1 VASLLISLYR
11 YLPIKRC
18 QKKIKHSIIL
28 NKLFFLKV
36 EITDI
41 DWDTLEVL
49 IKFIYTDT
57 VEKKDITPEL
67 LAAADKYSIP
77 VLFNKCEL
85 SLCSSTTAAN
95 AMNYFIIAYLHQASI
110 LKQTAM
116 MFIIDNFAQI
126 KNSPEMSLIIES
138 HPKALLEILEL
149 STTR

>member
-1 VASLLISLYR
+1 
-11 YLPIKRC
+11 
-18 QKKIKHSIIL
+18 
-28 NKLFFLKV
+28 
-36 EITDI
+36 
-41 DWDTLEVL
+41 
-49 IKFIYTDT
+49 
-57 VEKKDITPEL
+57 

-95 AMNYFIIAYLHQASI
+95 AMNYFLVAYLHEASI

-126 KNSPEMSLIIES
+126 KDSPEMSLIIES